1 MPFLLRRPWWPI
13 AAGVCIG
20 ALAAVVVVKLT
31 TPQVF
36 EAQAAVAVDPDE
48 LPHEF
53 FVRTV
58 SGDIEPRLIRMRTA
72 LLSDA
77 LLHEV
82 IVRVYPIPPSPEAE
96 QRLADGIRERLA
108 LWYRRQTRTIEFH
121 YRDADPVRAAEVANL
136 FARFFGEQDTVFL
149 AAPARAPVSPN
160 EVDYMAAVVMGGLLG
175 GLFVFLGRIGR
186 VAVERFSGGHAAGM
200 HE

>member
-1 MPFLLRRPWWPI
+1 MPHLLRRPWWPI

-20 ALAAVVVVKLT
+20 ALAALVVVKLT
-31 TPQVF
+31 STPVF
-36 EAQAAVAVDPDE
+36 AAQAEVAIDPDT
-48 LPHEF
+48 LPSEMNL
-53 FVRTV
+53 
-58 SGDIEPRLIRMRTA
+58 PRMRDA

-121 YRDADPVRAAEVANL
+121 YHDRDPVRAAEVVNL
-136 FARFFGEQDTVFL
+136 FARFFGEQDTVAL
-149 AAPARAPVSPN
+149 AAPAMAPVFP
-160 EVDYMAAVVMGGLLG
+160 DRMAYLAVGVVGGLLG
-175 GLFVFLGRIGR
+175 ALLVLLGRLGR
-186 VAVERFSGGHAAGM
+186 VTVARFARGH
-200 HE
+200 